1 MKDAVSKLQR
11 WEQSNF
17 CKAPTHVT
25 QFCLQTLLQLWHN
38 IFQKKKNLKII
49 CLKVDESFNYISHL
63 TMTKTFE
70 VNKYLKQKRQN
81 PPTFNTLN
89 LWSHWLIN
97 VRCKLTFPQ
106 ILCLIQHGRG
116 INRGRYA
123 IHCRLH
129 RTFQKYTEHLS
140 WQDLKQNILC

>member
-1 MKDAVSKLQR
+1 M
-11 WEQSNF
+11 
-17 CKAPTHVT
+17 T
-25 QFCLQTLLQLWHN
+25 QHLS
-38 IFQKKKNLKII
+38 KKKNLKII

-116 INRGRYA
+116 IDRGRYA

-129 RTFQKYTEHLS
+129 STYQNTIPLS
-140 WQDLKQNILC
+140 VHNSYVDRVWNTISQQFFLPLYLIKSILCKARI